1 MANLPLHGLR
11 IVVTRPR
18 DQAVQLAKR
27 IEQEGGIPLLFPL
40 LEISAVSD
48 TRKLQEQVSR
58 LKDFTYAIFVSPN
71 AVQYGIAAIRS
82 MGDIPDSIKM
92 ATIGKGSVKAL
103 LGLGITNILA
113 PAERFDSE
121 GLLALPDLQEVAG
134 MRIIIFRGD
143 TGRELLGDT
152 LIARGAM
159 VEYATCY
166 HRRRSQLDVKDLLE
180 NEPDAISVTSSEAM
194 THLGQLIGDGERIKI
209 LEIPLF
215 VQHERIA
222 ELARKQGW
230 QHVYLTGPGD
240 EGLMSAMVEW
250 SSNE

>member
-1 MANLPLHGLR
+1 MANSPLHGLR

-18 DQAVQLAKR
+18 DQAIQLAKR

-40 LEISAVSD
+40 LEISTVSD

-58 LKDFTYAIFVSPN
+58 LKDFAYAIFVSPN

-82 MGDIPDSIKM
+82 MGEIPDSIRI
-92 ATIGKGSVKAL
+92 ATIGQGSVKAL
-103 LGLGITNILA
+103 LDLGITNVLA
-113 PAERFDSE
+113 PSERFDSE
-121 GLLALPDLQEVAG
+121 GLLELHDLQEVAG
-134 MRIIIFRGD
+134 MHIIIFRGD
-143 TGRELLGDT
+143 SGRELLGNT
-152 LIARGAM
+152 LKARGAV

-166 HRRRSQLDVKDLLE
+166 HRRRSQLDVKSLLE
-180 NEPDAISVTSSEAM
+180 KKPDAISITSSEAM
-194 THLGQLIGDGERIKI
+194 THLWQSIGDGERIKMV
-209 LEIPLF
+209 EIPVF

-230 QHVYLTGPGD
+230 QYVHITGPGD